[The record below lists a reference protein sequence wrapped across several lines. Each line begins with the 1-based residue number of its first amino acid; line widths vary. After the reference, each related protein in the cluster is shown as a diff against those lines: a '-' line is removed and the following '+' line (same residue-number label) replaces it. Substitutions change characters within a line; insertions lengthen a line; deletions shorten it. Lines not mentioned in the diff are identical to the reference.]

1 MQRGC
6 RGDAELRGGSCRAD
20 PLCIPSASPLHPLC
34 IPSPPLCCASRAAR
48 GCRGDAEGRR
58 GDAEGMLRGG
68 EGMQRGGEGMQRGGR
83 RSTTC
88 TAADVCACVLAG
100 IEARAGP
107 AAAPL
112 AGGGA
117 TANMATVAAAER
129 ASRPRSA
136 EGMLL
141 PVALGDPS
149 RGATLPPC
157 RNSGDGGSGCA
168 TTVVT
173 AARSRPPDAARR
185 EYRQTPSEPRA
196 PPHCPPRHNSG
207 SSAAQRDA
215 GPPAGARWIGL
226 CRATPALPHS
236 SGGGS
241 T

>member
-1 MQRGC
+1 MVGEEANESYAT
-6 RGDAELRGGSCRAD
+6 DARR
-20 PLCIPSASPLHPLC
+20 
-34 IPSPPLCCASRAAR
+34 ASRWT
-48 GCRGDAEGRR
+48 G
-58 GDAEGMLRGG
+58 
-68 EGMQRGGEGMQRGGR
+68 
-83 RSTTC
+83 T
-88 TAADVCACVLAG
+88 
-100 IEARAGP
+100 EARAGP

-149 RGATLPPC
+149 RGATLPLC

-207 SSAAQRDA
+207 SSAAQGRWPSGGRTVDWVVPSDTCAAPQQWRRQHLSDA
-215 GPPAGARWIGL
+215 CHNSGDPRARAALQGRVETRCPPARCLRPRSRHRPAAAKAASQHSGAM
-226 CRATPALPHS
+226 PAN
-236 SGGGS
+236 
-241 T
+241 